1 VEGGSVRGP
10 DEISVSWRSRVG
22 GYAVYPGRGVARIV
36 ELTTQE
42 IAGQRSEFLVLRLVA
57 DDSRILIPSGNAE
70 RVGLREIVAP
80 AEAKKIWEILGRRTR
95 RRAAHGVTWSRQFRA
110 YQDKVRSGS
119 VFEVAE
125 VLRDL
130 MRLQTRK
137 ELSFGEHRLLESAR
151 SLIVQELAAV
161 QASEAKEIEREIKA
175 IVN

>member
-1 VEGGSVRGP
+1 MRVIA
-10 DEISVSWRSRVG
+10 DVSPASRLLFLR
-22 GYAVYPGRGVARIV
+22 ALLIV
-36 ELTTQE
+36 FSGQVFLLS
-42 IAGQRSEFLVLRLVA
+42 IAL
-57 DDSRILIPSGNAE
+57 
-70 RVGLREIVAP
+70 
-80 AEAKKIWEILGRRTR
+80 AEAPPAGHSFLTSTFWSASAYSEHAGG
-95 RRAAHGVTWSRQFRA
+95 AACWLIG
-110 YQDKVRSGS
+110 DDGS
-119 VFEVAE
+119 LRVE